1 MARSI
6 RCGTLFAV
14 RVGQIAVSLNTKQG
28 SLNRRPSAIN
38 DVFKETSQY
47 NRHRRH
53 FCRVIKSWSLG
64 YLNLSKSQRNRKTW
78 SLHRHSSRVRQLQ
91 YLRYRKTSRD
101 STLSSS
107 NITAFMVYSSAY
119 GPNTGGRGALQSMP
133 FVDTTQKIVLAVK
146 HVKVPYF
153 IMLGGCGSITSTRS
167 RRRYSVIQDNGSF
180 NIIVESP
187 IQKLMYNT

>member
-1 MARSI
+1 MVTWLLESLEIPAQSKNM
-6 RCGTLFAV
+6 
-14 RVGQIAVSLNTKQG
+14 IATQALLSSSTTPVSPI
-28 SLNRRPSAIN
+28 SP
-38 DVFKETSQY
+38 
-47 NRHRRH
+47 
-53 FCRVIKSWSLG
+53 
-64 YLNLSKSQRNRKTW
+64 
-78 SLHRHSSRVRQLQ
+78 
-91 YLRYRKTSRD
+91 KTSRD